1 MIYGFKIIDRPLMM
15 ANTGVISNERDVAS
29 HPELGMKPP
38 AWSTEAMMNETT
50 NDRPIL
56 VLAANGKTGR
66 RVTSRLEERG
76 LPVRRGSRTGQTP
89 FDWNEPQTWGASL
102 EGVRAAY
109 IVYTPDLSV
118 PGAPEAIE
126 QFAALASSKGVE
138 KLVLLSGRGEPGA
151 RRCEQI
157 VASSGLAWTI
167 VRAGWFNQNFDEGA
181 FAEMVRAGTLALPN
195 ADVPE
200 AFVDCD
206 DIADVAVAALTEP
219 GHDGEVY
226 ELTGPRLMTLA
237 EAAAAM
243 SEAAGRPIEYVPITM
258 DAFTDGLAQAGVP
271 AEYIELLEYLLGL
284 TATGRNASVADGVER
299 ALGLP
304 ARDFSSY
311 AADAAATGAW
321 SEVTA

>member
-1 MIYGFKIIDRPLMM
+1 MTNQTR
-15 ANTGVISNERDVAS
+15 
-29 HPELGMKPP
+29 
-38 AWSTEAMMNETT
+38 

-66 RVTSRLEERG
+66 RVASRLEERG
-76 LPVRRGSRTGQTP
+76 FPVRRGSRTSATP
-89 FDWNEPQTWGASL
+89 FDWTTPETWDANL

-109 IVYTPDLSV
+109 IVYTPDLAV
-118 PGAPEAIE
+118 PGAAEAIE
-126 QFAALASSKGVE
+126 QFAALAASKGVE

-151 RRCEQI
+151 QRCEQ
-157 VASSGLAWTI
+157 VVKSSGLSWT
-167 VRAGWFNQNFDEGA
+167 VLQAGWFNQNFNEGA

-237 EAAAAM
+237 EAAAIM
-243 SEAAGRPIEYVPITM
+243 SETAERPVEYVPITM
-258 DAFTDGLAQAGVP
+258 EVFTDGLAQAGVP
-271 AEYIELLEYLLGL
+271 TGYIELLEYLLGL
-284 TATGRNASVADGVER
+284 TATGRNAYVADGVER
-299 ALGLP
+299 ALGRR
-304 ARDFSSY
+304 ARDFRSY

-321 SEVTA
+321 NEVTA